1 MSCFVYRY
9 LLRFSNQIFTFE
21 IQFFMKKVLI
31 VLLAL
36 IVLGVIYLSTQGLFQ
51 SVEVEQ
57 RSMPGYRVVG
67 INHVGPYE
75 KIGDAFNQI
84 HKIADEQSVPV
95 KMIGVYFDNPNEV
108 PAESLRSIAGVI
120 VSEADSIK
128 LSSLSNLTF
137 LSIPAGEAAVSNFKT
152 GAMKSY
158 PKLTE
163 YVESKGIAKQVN
175 FVYEVY
181 GEGKTEYVMQLAGQ

>member
-1 MSCFVYRY
+1 
-9 LLRFSNQIFTFE
+9 
-21 IQFFMKKVLI
+21 MKKVLI
-31 VLLAL
+31 VLLVL

-108 PAESLRSIAGVI
+108 PAESLRSMAGII

-137 LSIPAGEAAVSNFKT
+137 LSIPAGEAAVSNFET
-152 GAMKSY
+152 GGMVSMIIGAMKSY

-163 YVESKGIAKQVN
+163 YVESIGIAKQVN

-181 GEGKTEYVMQLAGQ
+181 GEGTTEYVMQLAGQ